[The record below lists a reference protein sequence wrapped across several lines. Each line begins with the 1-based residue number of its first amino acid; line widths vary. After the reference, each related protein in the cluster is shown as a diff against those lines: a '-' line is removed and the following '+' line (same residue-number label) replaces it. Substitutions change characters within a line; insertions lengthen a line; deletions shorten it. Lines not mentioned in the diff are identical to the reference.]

1 MAENYVVNYDINV
14 VDNGTRALSSFI
26 TATQKLSQAAT
37 NIEKINNKL
46 NSLRQK
52 LQNFST
58 QKAYKININT
68 KQAIKNVDDL
78 YRKLV
83 MVEQKA
89 KSMGVSAGALI
100 AAPSRGS
107 TPKTSKTASIRQ
119 KNTPRIDGGV
129 RYRALG
135 QTLVDTGGVGA
146 LDFAKGMGLAY
157 GMAGLGTMVSNVVK
171 DAMEYDNIM
180 QTTKNIL
187 KAHDNR
193 GGFSERFGQME
204 DIVRNVGI
212 QTKFTAPQVAD
223 ASKFLAMAGFDIGAI
238 NNAIRPIADIALIGD
253 NDLGQTAD
261 VVTNIMTG
269 FGIAPHMVRRAADIM
284 TQTFTMSNTT
294 LMEMAEAYKYAGS
307 LLARNGTSF
316 EEATAAIGILGDAGI
331 KGSQAGTTLR
341 TLAINIAKPTAK
353 QEEMWDSLR
362 QKYGISRYNSD
373 GSLKSMVDIFG
384 QLSTANLKLANFSQL
399 FHKTAA
405 SGASALT
412 ANVDKWNEIIQENF
426 LSEGMSR
433 KLADAK
439 KETLQGLWA
448 QLTSSFTEAG
458 MKAFEGMQSPIRD
471 MMKGAIEWLQSE
483 EGINTIKRIGNTV
496 RELIDILL
504 DFGAKLFGLYKQFE
518 GVIKIWLTTQVKLT
532 LILAPLRALRSLLSF
547 GTYMTGS
554 IKYLA
559 QLAKMFGEVGRVA
572 GLAGNAILQ
581 FNWANL
587 KNAQVPFLGTT
598 HTVGALNR
606 TFANKVKQIV
616 PTMGVGIGT
625 AAMGGVGAY
634 LGSKIGEEGSVWS
647 GLGAIGG
654 GLAGM
659 FAGGALFNKLASLV
673 PLLTGWVGIIAAAIG
688 TISFLWVKNT
698 IKVQKATEATK
709 AYLDLV
715 KTENGI
721 NMTEKASTAD
731 KYYQILYNG
740 QLSANDAL
748 AEYIKLRRIE
758 MGLDKERKKG
768 EIFGE
773 TEEYGHWITNL
784 KNTPEEIL
792 KYFLGEGYGKTSDAY
807 GATGELVRNYQYD
820 FSIFGKNYSFNKGDN
835 SKFTE
840 NLRLLQADRALISKY
855 GALLPGALDTELRD
869 KYTASLYKAG
879 SIEEYNKTYNLLLEA
894 KKNALA
900 NAIPG
905 SENWGIYDLG
915 KHTSEEIENS
925 YRAIEIAYNSAI
937 KAVQANMGL
946 QALQKVLENTG
957 NADLS
962 MISPL
967 LRYGPNSG
975 NPLFMPDMGKWNSSM
990 FWGKLGR
997 DVETNTWTGI
1007 PGAPSGPEA
1016 KKNAGDLIQHT
1027 VEQLDYFNPKVK
1039 LIIQT
1044 LLGLS
1049 DDKYLL
1055 QLQDQQ
1061 TPQKPIVPKPTTNG
1075 STGDDDGDLQ
1085 TGYRSHYASG
1095 RTTPKQIIVNIE
1107 NLMNVDN
1114 VDLTNPN
1121 NVAVVNDLKTQLAE
1135 ALTDVVSDFS
1145 VNLGNLA

>member
-14 VDNGTRALSSFI
+14 VDNGSRALNSFI
-26 TATQKLSQAAT
+26 TATQNLSQAAT

-193 GGFSERFGQME
+193 GGFGERFGQME
-204 DIVRNVGI
+204 GIVRNVGI

-269 FGIAPHMVRRAADIM
+269 FGIMPHMVRRAADIM

-384 QLSTANLKLANFSQL
+384 QLSTANLKLADFAQL

-412 ANVDKWNEIIQENF
+412 ENVDKWNEIIQENF
-426 LSEGMSR
+426 LSEGMSK

-439 KETLQGLWA
+439 KDTLQGLWA

-458 MKAFEGMQSPIRD
+458 MQAFEDMQTPIRN

-483 EGINTIKRIGNTV
+483 EGINTIKRIGKTV
-496 RELIDILL
+496 RELMYTLL
-504 DFGAKLFGLYKQFE
+504 DFGKKLFGLYKQFE
-518 GVIKIWLTTQVKLT
+518 GVIQLWLQAQVKLT
-532 LILAPLRALRSLLSF
+532 LILIPLRALRSVLNF
-547 GTYMTGS
+547 GTYMTSS

-559 QLAKMFGEVGRVA
+559 QLAKMFGEVGRLA

-659 FAGGALFNKLASLV
+659 FAGGALFNKLASLA

-688 TISFLWVKNT
+688 AISFLFVNHANKVK
-698 IKVQKATEATK
+698 KATEATK

-721 NMTEKASTAD
+721 NMTEKASTTD

-740 QLSANDAL
+740 QLNANDAL
-748 AEYIKLRRIE
+748 AEYIRLRRIE

-768 EIFGE
+768 EIFGD
-773 TEEYGHWITNL
+773 TEEYGHWIENL
-784 KNTPEEIL
+784 KSPAEIL
-792 KYFLGEGYGKTSDAY
+792 NYFIRKGYGRAFDSYDAY
-807 GATGELVRNYQYD
+807 GKIIKNSQ
-820 FSIFGKNYSFNKGDN
+820 FGYSVFGRDYSFNIGNTDE
-835 SKFTE
+835 FIE

-869 KYTASLYKAG
+869 KYTASLYRAG
-879 SIEEYNKTYNLLLEA
+879 STEEYNKTYNLLFEA

-905 SENWGIYDLG
+905 SENWSIYDLG
-915 KHTSEEIENS
+915 KHTTEEIENS

-937 KAVQANMGL
+937 KAIQNNMGL
-946 QALQKVLENTG
+946 QALQRVLENPDR
-957 NADLS
+957 ADLS

-975 NPLFMPDMGKWNSSM
+975 NVLFMPDMGTWNSPM
-990 FWGKLGR
+990 FWGNLGR
-997 DVETNTWTGI
+997 NVENNTWTGI

-1016 KKNAGDLIQHT
+1016 KKNAEDLIQHT
-1027 VEQLDYFNPKVK
+1027 VEQIDYFDPKVK
-1039 LIIQT
+1039 KIIQI
-1044 LLGLS
+1044 LLGLT

-1055 QLQDQQ
+1055 QLQNQQ
-1061 TPQKPIVPKPTTNG
+1061 NPQKPLVSNPTTNS
-1075 STGDDDGDLQ
+1075 STDDEDGDLQ
-1085 TGYRSHYASG
+1085 TRYKSHYASG

>member
-14 VDNGTRALSSFI
+14 VDNGSRALSSFI
-26 TATQKLSQAAT
+26 TATQNLSQAAT

-119 KNTPRIDGGV
+119 KNTPRIDEGI

-187 KAHDNR
+187 KSHDNR

-223 ASKFLAMAGFDIGAI
+223 ASKFLAMAGFNIGAI

-384 QLSTANLKLANFSQL
+384 QLSTADLQLADFSQL

-426 LSEGMSR
+426 LSEGMSK

-458 MKAFEGMQSPIRD
+458 MQAFEDMQTPIRD
-471 MMKGAIEWLQSE
+471 MMKSAIEWLQSE

-572 GLAGNAILQ
+572 GLAGRAIVK
-581 FNWANL
+581 FNWATL

-659 FAGGALFNKLASLV
+659 FAGGALFSKLASLA

-688 TISFLWVKNT
+688 AISFFWVKNLNSA
-698 IKVQKATEATK
+698 KKATEATK

-740 QLSANDAL
+740 QLNANDAL
-748 AEYIKLRRIE
+748 AEYIRLRRIE

-773 TEEYGHWITNL
+773 TEEYGHWVENL
-784 KNTPEEIL
+784 KKPAEIL
-792 KYFLGEGYGKTSDAY
+792 NYFIRKGYGRAFDSYDAY
-807 GATGELVRNYQYD
+807 GKIVKNSQFDY
-820 FSIFGKNYSFNKGDN
+820 SIFGRDYSFNIAD
-835 SKFTE
+835 TE
-840 NLRLLQADRALISKY
+840 GFNKNLLLLQADRALLPKF
-855 GALLPGALDTELRD
+855 GAYAPGALDTELRD
-869 KYTASLYKAG
+869 KYTASLYRAG
-879 SIEEYNKTYNLLLEA
+879 STEEYNKTYNLLLEA
-894 KKNALA
+894 KKKALA
-900 NAIPG
+900 DAIPG
-905 SENWGIYDLG
+905 SKNWNIYDY
-915 KHTSEEIENS
+915 KNHTTEEIENS
-925 YRAIEIAYNSAI
+925 YRALEIAYDSAI
-937 KAVQANMGL
+937 RAVQTNLGL
-946 QALQKVLENTG
+946 QAYYNILKNPNDANLDTVSQ
-957 NADLS
+957 
-962 MISPL
+962 L
-967 LRYGPNSG
+967 LRFGPNNG
-975 NPLFMPDMGKWNSSM
+975 NPLFLPGMGKFGSPV
-990 FWGKLGR
+990 FWGNLGL
-997 DVETNTWTGI
+997 NTKTDEWFGI

-1016 KKNAGDLIQHT
+1016 KKNAEDLIQHT
-1027 VEQLDYFNPKVK
+1027 VEQLDYFDPKVK
-1039 LIIQT
+1039 RIIQI
-1044 LLGLS
+1044 LLGLT

-1055 QLQDQQ
+1055 QLQNQQ
-1061 TPQKPIVPKPTTNG
+1061 NPQKPLVSNPTTNG
-1075 STGDDDGDLQ
+1075 STGNEDDGDLQ
-1085 TGYRSHYASG
+1085 TRYKSHYASG

>member
-14 VDNGTRALSSFI
+14 VDNGSRALSSFI
-26 TATQKLSQAAT
+26 TATQNLSQAAT

-100 AAPSRGS
+100 ATPSRGS

-119 KNTPRIDGGV
+119 KNTPQIDGGI

-187 KAHDNR
+187 KSHDNR

-384 QLSTANLKLANFSQL
+384 QLSTADLQLADFSQL

-426 LSEGMSR
+426 LSEGMSK

-458 MKAFEGMQSPIRD
+458 MQAFEDMQTPIRD
-471 MMKGAIEWLQSE
+471 MMKSAIEWLQSE

-496 RELIDILL
+496 KELMYTLL
-504 DFGAKLFGLYKQFE
+504 DFGKKLFGLYKQFE
-518 GVIKIWLTTQVKLT
+518 GVIQLWLQAQVKLT
-532 LILAPLRALRSLLSF
+532 LILIPLRALRSVLNF

-572 GLAGNAILQ
+572 GLAGSAIRH
-581 FNWANL
+581 FNWATL

-625 AAMGGVGAY
+625 AAAGGLGAY
-634 LGSKIGEEGSVWS
+634 LGSKYGEPGSWQS
-647 GLGAIGG
+647 GLGTVLG
-654 GLAGM
+654 GLGGT
-659 FAGGALFNKLASLV
+659 FIGGALFSKLASLA

-688 TISFLWVKNT
+688 AISFLFVNHANKVK
-698 IKVQKATEATK
+698 KATEATK

-721 NMTEKASTAD
+721 NMTEKASTTD

-740 QLSANDAL
+740 QLNANDAL
-748 AEYIKLRRIE
+748 AEYIRLRRIE

-773 TEEYGHWITNL
+773 TEEYGHWVENL
-784 KNTPEEIL
+784 KKPAEIL
-792 KYFLGEGYGKTSDAY
+792 NYFIREGYGRAFDSYDAY
-807 GATGELVRNYQYD
+807 GNIVKNSQFDY
-820 FSIFGKNYSFNKGDN
+820 SIFGRDYSFNIADAD
-835 SKFTE
+835 KFNE
-840 NLRLLQADRALISKY
+840 NLRLLQADRMLLPKF
-855 GALLPGALDTELRD
+855 GAYAPGALDTELRD
-869 KYTASLYKAG
+869 KYTASLYSAD
-879 SIEEYNKTYNLLLEA
+879 SIEKYKRTYDLLLEA
-894 KKNALA
+894 KKKALA
-900 NAIPG
+900 DAIPG
-905 SENWGIYDLG
+905 SKNWNIYDY
-915 KHTSEEIENS
+915 KNHTTEEIENS
-925 YRAIEIAYNSAI
+925 YRALEIAYDSAI
-937 KAVQANMGL
+937 RAVQTNLGL
-946 QALQKVLENTG
+946 QAYEKILKNPNDANLDTVSQ
-957 NADLS
+957 
-962 MISPL
+962 L
-967 LRYGPNSG
+967 LRFGPNNG
-975 NPLFMPDMGKWNSSM
+975 NPLFLPGMGEFDSSV
-990 FWGKLGR
+990 FWGNLGR
-997 DVETNTWTGI
+997 NAKTGEWFGI

-1016 KKNAGDLIQHT
+1016 KKNAEDLMQHT
-1027 VEQLDYFNPKVK
+1027 MEQLDYF
-1039 LIIQT
+1039 
-1044 LLGLS
+1044 G
-1049 DDKYLL
+1049 
-1055 QLQDQQ
+1055 
-1061 TPQKPIVPKPTTNG
+1061 PIVRKIVEEILGFSKNENLQKLLNPEGTKTPKPTTTTP
-1075 STGDDDGDLQ
+1075 TGGGEDDDLQ
-1085 TGYRSHYASG
+1085 TRYQSHYASG